1 MTDINALTDGIYES
15 KPGGI
20 TPPVERGVNLSQYVY
35 LRSARRFVVNYKL
48 PWRELHH
55 FTPSNTR
62 ASSTVCHEGIATPD

>member
-20 TPPVERGVNLSQYVY
+20 TPPVERSEPQSVRLPSFRKA
-35 LRSARRFVVNYKL
+35 LLVVNYKL